1 MSALR
6 LRRTAVLLAIIG
18 LVLTGCGTDR
28 SDTDEGADATDLPL
42 LVTTVAPL
50 TSIVANVAGE
60 EFEVVGLVPEGVN
73 SHTFEPPPSAAEVL
87 ARADAI
93 FVNGLGLEEHTE
105 DLARANLGPDAVL
118 VELGDATL
126 PESEWIYDFSF
137 PESGGKP
144 NPHLWTNPPMVRE
157 YAAVVRD
164 TLVDLDPSNRA
175 TYEANFT
182 RFAGRVD
189 ALDAAMT
196 DATATIPAERRTL
209 LTYHDAY
216 AYFAEHYGWT
226 VIGAIQ
232 PSDFDEPSPR
242 EVADLI
248 VQIREQEVP
257 VVFGSEVFP
266 SPVLEQI
273 GRESGATYIDDLRD
287 DDLPGDPGDPEHSW
301 LGLMQLNYVTMVE
314 AFGGDAGP
322 LDGLHVADPTTG
334 QVTYPQ

>member
-1 MSALR
+1 MPHTLPRSILA
-6 LRRTAVLLAIIG
+6 LLAVVG
-18 LVLTGCGTDR
+18 LSLAGCG
-28 SDTDEGADATDLPL
+28 SDDPDPASAADDTELPL

-50 TSIVANVAGE
+50 TSIVANVAGDG
-60 EFEVVGLVPEGVN
+60 FEVVGLVPEGVN
-73 SHTFEPPPSAAEVL
+73 SHTFEPPPSAATLL

-105 DLARANLGPDAVL
+105 DLARANLADGARL
-118 VELGDATL
+118 VELGDETL

-137 PESGGKP
+137 PEAGGKP

-157 YAAVVRD
+157 YAAIVRD
-164 TLVDLDPSNRA
+164 TLVELDPSNGA
-175 TYEANFT
+175 DYEANFE
-182 RFAGRVD
+182 RFAERVD
-189 ALDAAMT
+189 ALDDAMST
-196 DATATIPAERRTL
+196 ATATIPEERRTL

-248 VQIREQEVP
+248 VQIREREVP

-273 GRESGATYIDDLRD
+273 SRESGATYIDDLRD
-287 DDLPGDPGDPEHSW
+287 DDLPGDPDDPEHSW
-301 LGLMQLNYVTMVE
+301 LGLMRLNYVTMVE
-314 AFGGDAGP
+314 AFDGDAAE
-322 LDGLHVADPTTG
+322 LHALEVADPTTG
-334 QVTYPQ
+334 RVTYPQ